1 MGIWGKVGKGDVDG
15 NNGNEEGDEDG
26 DGIGMGMGMGI
37 DNGDWQWEGEQEW
50 EGDGNELL
58 TIFCT
63 IYPHA
68 ISQILYVPCK
78 RHTDVYYWKK

>member
-1 MGIWGKVGKGDVDG
+1 MWMEITGMRK
-15 NNGNEEGDEDG
+15 GDEDG

-58 TIFCT
+58 TIFFVLFIPVLFPKSYMC
-63 IYPHA
+63 PVSA
-68 ISQILYVPCK
+68 IVMYNIEKSSLEM
-78 RHTDVYYWKK
+78 